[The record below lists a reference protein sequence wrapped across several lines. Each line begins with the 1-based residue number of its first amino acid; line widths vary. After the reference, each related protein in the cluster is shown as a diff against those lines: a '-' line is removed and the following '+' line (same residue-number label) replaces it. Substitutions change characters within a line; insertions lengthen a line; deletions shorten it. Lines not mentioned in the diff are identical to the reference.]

1 MTLNIKIDA
10 FEGPLDLLLHLIKKS
25 EVDIYDI
32 PIAQITD
39 QYIEYLKAMEEL
51 DLNIASEFLVMAA
64 TLLEI
69 KSNMLLPKKKNEE
82 DETSADEDPRK
93 ELVEKLIEYKRY
105 KEFSATL
112 RDFEGE
118 NEIFFK
124 SPDII
129 DDIENP
135 EIFFKNITLENLMVA
150 FKKVVDSYDKRYNK
164 GNKITEDIR
173 YDEYR
178 IEDKMDDIREA
189 LSKENKVKFENF
201 FKRAESKMEVVVIFL
216 AMLEL
221 IKLKYISVVQYENFG
236 DIIIEGQE
244 GPWTIS

>member
-105 KEFSATL
+105 KEFSTTL
-112 RDFEGE
+112 RDFEDE

-150 FKKVVDSYDKRYNK
+150 FKRVVDSYDKRYNK

>member
-69 KSNMLLPKKKNEE
+69 KSNLLLPKKKNEE

-93 ELVEKLIEYKRY
+93 ELVEKLLEYKRY
-105 KEFSATL
+105 KEFSTTL
-112 RDFEGE
+112 RESEGE

-129 DDIENP
+129 DDIENQ
-135 EIFFKNITLENLMVA
+135 EIFFKNVTLENLMTA
-150 FKKVVDSYDKRYNK
+150 FKRVVDSYEKRYNK
-164 GNKITEDIR
+164 DNKITGDIR

-189 LSKENKVKFENF
+189 IRKEKKVKFEDF

-221 IKLKYISVVQYENFG
+221 IKLKYISVCQYQNFG
-236 DIIIEGQE
+236 DIIIEGQD
-244 GPWTIS
+244 GLWTIS